1 MLLASH
7 SVVSQIGSIIDKL
20 AKQGADESKILNDKL
35 DHLLTLEEERLKIQK
50 EMIELERKKLEV
62 HIYGKFDTICIN

>member
-1 MLLASH
+1 M
-7 SVVSQIGSIIDKL
+7 SQIGSIIDKL

-35 DHLLTLEEERLKIQK
+35 DLLLTLEEERLKIQK
-50 EMIELERKKLEV
+50 EIIELERKNKIEV